1 MRKNRDNLHI
11 ILMVLLD
18 TVVRNTLYYF
28 QVDLTKNCKFRQ
40 ISALILLKRVIH
52 LIIGNNGKG
61 CDLVMA
67 VYANI
72 EIDVFSLVLLL
83 ILFFNMR
90 RNTREYLPDQ
100 KLFVYM
106 LISTGALL
114 ILDIIQWLLDGKLG
128 VGVFYTNLICAG
140 IYLIIQIF
148 PCKLWCYYVRYQ
160 LSMDV
165 KKTMKA
171 SKLLH
176 IPLFVNTAS
185 VLLSY
190 FYGFYFYIDANNYY
204 HRGEFFWIFSIL
216 FFSYFVYAFIFIIAN
231 RKKTERK
238 IFISLLTFPLLPLAG
253 SFIQVAFFGIS
264 LIWPCVTISL
274 VMLYINIQKN
284 QLYTDHLT
292 GLYNRRLLDIHLDSC
307 LKQNGPAAKIA
318 VIMLDIDGF
327 KSINDKFGHMIG
339 DRALVETANVLK
351 KSVGI
356 SGFTAR
362 YGGDEFVVVMPVK
375 TFSDIKNVVK
385 NIDSGLEQLNAKE
398 DAMYLLHLS
407 KGYEVFDCIGAYN
420 RLDVL
425 CRIDR
430 HMYDD
435 KLRSEFVPIH

>member
-1 MRKNRDNLHI
+1 MTNKYKIR
-11 ILMVLLD
+11 
-18 TVVRNTLYYF
+18 
-28 QVDLTKNCKFRQ
+28 QFR
-40 ISALILLKRVIH
+40 ALILLKKFI
-52 LIIGNNGKG
+52 LLLNGKNGEG
-61 CDLVMA
+61 CDLIMT
-67 VYANI
+67 VYANV
-72 EIDVFSLVLLL
+72 EIDVFSFVLLL

-90 RNTREYLPDQ
+90 RHTREYLPDQ
-100 KLFVYM
+100 KLFVYL
-106 LISTGALL
+106 LISTGALI
-114 ILDIIQWLLDGKLG
+114 ILDAVQWLLDGKSG
-128 VGVFYTNLICAG
+128 EGAFYTNLICAG

-171 SKLLH
+171 DKLLH
-176 IPLFVNTAS
+176 IPLLINTVC

-190 FYGFYFYIDANNYY
+190 FYGFYFFVDENNYY
-204 HRGEFFWIFSIL
+204 HRGEFFWVFTIL
-216 FFSYFVYAFIFIIAN
+216 FYSYFVYALIFIIAN

-238 IFISLLTFPLLPLAG
+238 IFISLLTFPLLPLVG
-253 SFIQVAFFGIS
+253 SLFQVAFFGLS

-327 KSINDKFGHMIG
+327 KSINDKYGHMIG

-356 SGFTAR
+356 NGFTAR
-362 YGGDEFVVVMPVK
+362 YGGDEFVIVMPVK
-375 TFSDIKNVVK
+375 TFSDIKNVVQ
-385 NIDSGLEQLNAKE
+385 NIESGIDQLNSKE
-398 DAMYLLHLS
+398 DARYLLHLS
-407 KGYEVFDCIGAYN
+407 MGYETFDCIGAYN
-420 RLDVL
+420 RFDVL
-425 CRIDR
+425 CKIDR